1 IDGSLAETIFMS
13 LLGGFA
19 FSLIAALV
27 ISVFVVWPVNA
38 VRNPT
43 ALFRDAML
51 SDDPAVAATNI
62 VAVRALSGVMML
74 AFVVPTL
81 MMLSDGDDPSW
92 WVGAELIPVLVWR
105 VYLLWERQRVDHGRR
120 AKYGMAPPVP
130 NPADPPP
137 DHRSTLRTRRTVDQ
151 LSAPAGPLTH
161 SRRSA
166 WSTSA
171 SVTPPPGTR
180 PLGVRRGG
188 SAPIPRCSRAGCR
201 RQSFTGLAGRAE
213 RLSAPVSRAVPRPA
227 SRTLFDAAKAACG
240 RSGGDL
246 DAARLV
252 ERQRGLRASRIRPLQ
267 RGPHPG
273 HREERAGYSAAS
285 AFSIIARLCAG
296 VSESTANRSI
306 ARLYGSRSSGLSR
319 YSAPLRCSMYTT
331 SGNSASANRS
341 SANAPSA
348 A

>member
-1 IDGSLAETIFMS
+1 MLATLLRGVLVPAVTVPPLTIVHVILTRIPVLHDRVLAHQRPDAYLRHYWFSGESGAINVIDGSLAETIFMS

-81 MMLSDGDDPSW
+81 MVLSDSDEPLW
-92 WVGAELIPVLVWR
+92 WVGTALIPVLVWL
-105 VYLLWERQRVDHGRR
+105 VYLVWKRQRVDHVRR
-120 AKYGMAPPVP
+120 AKYGMAAAVP

-137 DHRSTLRTRRTVDQ
+137 DHRSTLRTRRTADP
-151 LSAPAGPLTH
+151 LSAPPAPPTPPRPPPG
-161 SRRSA
+161 RRA
-166 WSTSA
+166 RA
-171 SVTPPPGTR
+171 RPPPPPPGTR

-240 RSGGDL
+240 R
-246 DAARLV
+246 
-252 ERQRGLRASRIRPLQ
+252 
-267 RGPHPG
+267 
-273 HREERAGYSAAS
+273 
-285 AFSIIARLCAG
+285 
-296 VSESTANRSI
+296 
-306 ARLYGSRSSGLSR
+306 
-319 YSAPLRCSMYTT
+319 
-331 SGNSASANRS
+331 
-341 SANAPSA
+341 
-348 A
+348 

>member
-1 IDGSLAETIFMS
+1 SRYSSGSSTWCGSASEST
-13 LLGGFA
+13 
-19 FSLIAALV
+19 
-27 ISVFVVWPVNA
+27 
-38 VRNPT
+38 T
-43 ALFRDAML
+43 
-51 SDDPAVAATNI
+51 
-62 VAVRALSGVMML
+62 SG
-74 AFVVPTL
+74 A
-81 MMLSDGDDPSW
+81 
-92 WVGAELIPVLVWR
+92 
-105 VYLLWERQRVDHGRR
+105 
-120 AKYGMAPPVP
+120 
-130 NPADPPP
+130 
-137 DHRSTLRTRRTVDQ
+137 RSTAWRRRSPTRRTRRRTTDP
-151 LSAPAGPLTH
+151 LSAPAGPLTSSPH
-161 SRRSA
+161 PPDHRPTHGAQRGRRARACSPPPTPPPPPPPPA
-166 WSTSA
+166 A
-171 SVTPPPGTR
+171 PPPPPPAPPPPPRGGRAPPPPPPPPPPPGTR